1 MAQAQLDE
9 EVVYYYYLYYTVVL
23 ATILVV
29 VARFLVVKLRRRNSG
44 ENPPPGP
51 WQLPVI
57 GSLHHLFGALPHHA
71 MRDLARQHGPLML
84 LRLGELRLVVASSA
98 TAARE
103 VMKTH
108 DAAFAK
114 RPRTTT
120 INAITRNGVGIVY
133 APQDEQWRQVRKLCM
148 NELLSPWQVRS
159 LQATREA
166 EAARLVAALA
176 SAVGAEP
183 VNFSSHILTYVND
196 VVVRAVVGD
205 RMTDRDAFLECLDE
219 GIKVAT
225 GFTLADLFPSSRL
238 ARAFSRT
245 SRRVEAVV
253 SDMKRIMDGVIDEHL
268 ARRSSKE
275 EEEDLLD
282 VLLRIQTDGGLQ
294 VPLEA
299 GTIRAMITVS

>member
-1 MAQAQLDE
+1 
-9 EVVYYYYLYYTVVL
+9 
-23 ATILVV
+23 
-29 VARFLVVKLRRRNSG
+29 
-44 ENPPPGP
+44 
-51 WQLPVI
+51 
-57 GSLHHLFGALPHHA
+57 
-71 MRDLARQHGPLML
+71 ML

-133 APQDEQWRQVRKLCM
+133 APQDEQWRQVRKLCV
-148 NELLSPWQVRS
+148 NELLSPRQVRS

-166 EAARLVAALA
+166 EAVRLVAALA